1 MQGGIYGIKGVFFF
15 IPLIAMNDNSN
26 NQLIV
31 KSNRLIEASYRLTL
45 NEQRIILLAISR
57 VRRDRELQLDDVF
70 EVHASDLVSIFGVDP
85 KTAYTE
91 LIDVSKTLFN
101 RHVTLENPYPDDP
114 RVKTLLTRWVSSI
127 AYLPENG
134 CIRLRFAQDV
144 LPFLSLLETQFT
156 RYKLEAVGK
165 MSSIY
170 AVRLYELLI
179 QWGGVGKREIE
190 INWLKQRFQIE
201 DKYSAIKDL
210 KKYVI
215 DAAVIQINKYSD
227 ITVTYTQRKI
237 GRAVSHLIF
246 VFEAKKKMI
255 KSAEKFSNQS
265 KKTTVKEKDML
276 FGISKSEIEKL
287 ARPGESYEDAASRIK
302 KMNQS

>member
-1 MQGGIYGIKGVFFF
+1 
-15 IPLIAMNDNSN
+15 MNDNSN

-31 KSNRLIEASYRLTL
+31 KSNRLIEASYCLTL

-70 EVHASDLVSIFGVDP
+70 EVHASDLVSYFGVDP
-85 KTAYTE
+85 KTSYSE

-101 RHVTLENPYPDDP
+101 RHVTLENPYPNDP

-127 AYLPENG
+127 AYLPEHG
-134 CIRLRFAQDV
+134 CIRLRFSQDV

-156 RYKLEAVGK
+156 RYKLEVVGK
-165 MSSIY
+165 MTSIY

-179 QWGGVGKREIE
+179 QWGSVGKREIE
-190 INWLKQRFQIE
+190 IEWLKQRFQIE
-201 DKYSAIKDL
+201 DKYPAIKDL

-215 DAAVIQINKYSD
+215 DIAVAQINQHSD
-227 ITVTYTQRKI
+227 MIVTYTQRKT
-237 GRAVSHLIF
+237 GRVVSHLIF
-246 VFEAKKKMI
+246 AFELKKSVAPKKTKSLKAKKNVDV
-255 KSAEKFSNQS
+255 SAPE
-265 KKTTVKEKDML
+265 TI
-276 FGISKSEIEKL
+276 FGVLKADIEKL

-302 KMNQS
+302 KMNLS